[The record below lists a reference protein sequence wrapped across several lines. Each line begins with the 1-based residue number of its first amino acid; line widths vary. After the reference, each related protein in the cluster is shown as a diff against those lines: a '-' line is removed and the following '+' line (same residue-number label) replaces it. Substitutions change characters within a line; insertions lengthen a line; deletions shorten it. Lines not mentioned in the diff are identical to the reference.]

1 MLFSNESPCLALFHV
16 CLMKPLAVSTETHC
30 SSLPAHWSPSQSWQ
44 KWQSVKTQSAFHGI
58 LQLDCNVA
66 MSPTY
71 IILCVSTASF
81 VIKMTCVLKDI
92 ILVPYCIC
100 NLEREAQCLMVLR
113 SKWHY
118 AKLSRDSHSSFNHM
132 LKMERSDGQK
142 GHSWVINVFN

>member
-1 MLFSNESPCLALFHV
+1 
-16 CLMKPLAVSTETHC
+16 MKPLAVSTEMHR

-92 ILVPYCIC
+92 ILVPYGIC

-132 LKMERSDGQK
+132 LKRRDLMVKRVTAGLLMCSIKTACSGTKPQV
-142 GHSWVINVFN
+142 GYQSSH